1 MVGAVGGEQ
10 ILNMGDGCQYVG
22 LVLHEFGHAIGFY
35 HEHNRPDRDDTVEI
49 MWDNIQYG
57 KQTEWAGLVV
67 AVVVAS
73 MLPVPEGFGIF
84 GNLRNAQVI
93 FGHDIRIINSFRLLP
108 FRSFVSGYF
117 RLIVEIFAVICNHV
131 ALF

>member
-57 KQTEWAGLVV
+57 KQTEWACCCFCYCVNV
-67 AVVVAS
+67 ANES
-73 MLPVPEGFGIF
+73 FEIF

-93 FGHDIRIINSFRLLP
+93 F
-108 FRSFVSGYF
+108 
-117 RLIVEIFAVICNHV
+117 VI
-131 ALF
+131 LR

>member
-57 KQTEWAGLVV
+57 KQTEWACCCCFYCVND
-67 AVVVAS
+67 ANES
-73 MLPVPEGFGIF
+73 FEIF

-93 FGHDIRIINSFRLLP
+93 F
-108 FRSFVSGYF
+108 
-117 RLIVEIFAVICNHV
+117 VI
-131 ALF
+131 LR